1 MEIHM
6 KKIIII
12 LIMLIILPIS
22 ALAYEAPQMDGEDT
36 FNETVQQITDGSFK
50 IDPINIINF
59 IIDGLLKEIRESAAD
74 IIILL
79 SVAAMSGI
87 IGALTG
93 AFGEKGG
100 GEAAFFACFTLMSTA
115 ALRCFI
121 TALEYGT
128 QVIDS
133 MCVFINKLSPLL
145 MIVLLSCGKIT
156 TANTFHPV
164 LSAAVYIIS
173 IIIRSCLV
181 PLVTFS
187 AVLSVA
193 GNINSKMQIS
203 NFTKVVR
210 SVSKWLMAAIITIFT
225 GISAVYGF
233 SAPALD
239 AVSAKAVKFAVGS
252 MVPVVGNF
260 LSDTLETV
268 VSGTKLMKNA
278 VGVSGIVI
286 MCIMCAVPVIKIA
299 IMQFM
304 LKLTA
309 AVAEPLTD
317 SRISKMLW
325 EMSEAVTTVFGIVV
339 MVAVLFMVNISII
352 IAATNG

>member
-1 MEIHM
+1 M
-6 KKIIII
+6 KKIII
-12 LIMLIILPIS
+12 LIFLMLIPLNVF
-22 ALAYEAPQMDGEDT
+22 AYEVPQMEGEDK
-36 FNETVQQITDGSFK
+36 FNETVQEVVDGSFK
-50 IDPINIINF
+50 PSPSGVFNF
-59 IIDGLLKEIRESAAD
+59 LTDSIVKEIRESAAD

-79 SVAAMSGI
+79 SVAAMSGVV
-87 IGALTG
+87 GALTG

-115 ALRCFI
+115 ALRCFNTAI
-121 TALEYGT
+121 TYGT
-128 QVIDS
+128 EVIDAMS
-133 MCVFINKLSPLL
+133 LFINKLTPLL
-145 MIVLLSCGKIT
+145 MITLIACGKVT
-156 TANTFHPV
+156 SASTFHPV
-164 LSAAVYIIS
+164 LSAAVYVIS
-173 IIIRSCLV
+173 IIIRNCLV

-187 AVLSVA
+187 AILSVA
-193 GNINSKMQIS
+193 GNVNNKMQIS

-210 SVSKWLMAAIITIFT
+210 SVSRWLMAAVITIFT

-239 AVSAKAVKFAVGS
+239 AVSAKAIKFAVGS
-252 MVPVVGNF
+252 MVPVVGSF

-268 VSGTKLMKNA
+268 ISGTKLMKNA
-278 VGVSGIVI
+278 VGVSGIVV
-286 MCIMCAVPVIKIA
+286 MCVICAVPVIKIGV
-299 IMQFM
+299 MQLM
-304 LKLTA
+304 LKAAA

-352 IAATNG
+352 IAATGL